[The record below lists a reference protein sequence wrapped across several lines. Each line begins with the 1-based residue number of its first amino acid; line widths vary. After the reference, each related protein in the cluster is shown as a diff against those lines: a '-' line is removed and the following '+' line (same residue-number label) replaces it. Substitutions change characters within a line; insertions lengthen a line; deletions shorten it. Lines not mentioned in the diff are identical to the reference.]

1 VLDSTD
7 KRHSQS
13 GFTIVELTASIAIS
27 SVLMIGLMAFMFNSF
42 ALITRNGTLTEMSN
56 DSQNLLRTTVET
68 IRYGAGVRQNNTIT
82 DPNQPAGG
90 WTTSNTNFVI
100 VISVPALNSS
110 RNYILD
116 SDTGEPY
123 LNELVYYKSG
133 TQLKQRTLANPGA
146 TGNTLKTTCPDN
158 LATTACPADKQLIN
172 NVDSMVFTLYDQDN
186 IQTTNPL
193 IAKSVKINLDM
204 KKNSVGG
211 SVNFTNSIRVT
222 LRNNFT

>member
-1 VLDSTD
+1 MLDNTKD
-7 KRHSQS
+7 YDQA
-13 GFTIVELTASIAIS
+13 GFSIVELTASIAIMS
-27 SVLMIGLMAFMFNSF
+27 ILMIGLMTFMFNSF

-56 DSQNLLRTTVET
+56 DSQNLLRVTVET

-82 DPNQPAGG
+82 DPNQPVGG
-90 WTTSNTNFVI
+90 WTTSNASFVI

-110 RNYILD
+110 RNYIID

-133 TQLKQRTLANPGA
+133 AQLRQRTLAHAGA
-146 TGNTLKTTCPDN
+146 TGNTLKTSCPDS
-158 LATTACPADKQLIN
+158 LATTSCPADKKLIN

-186 IQTTNPL
+186 IQTTDPL
-193 IAKSVKINLDM
+193 IAKSVKIDLDM
-204 KKNSVGG
+204 KRNSVGG